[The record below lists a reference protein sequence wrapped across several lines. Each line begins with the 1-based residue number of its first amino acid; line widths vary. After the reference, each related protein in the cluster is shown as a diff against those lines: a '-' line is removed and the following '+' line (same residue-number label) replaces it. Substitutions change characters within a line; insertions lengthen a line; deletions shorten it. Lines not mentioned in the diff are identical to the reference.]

1 MTSEAVIP
9 AKAVV
14 RLSGLATALN
24 TGLLALLSALGAPSV
39 VLAQSW
45 PAKPVRMIVG
55 FPPGGPSDLVARTLA
70 QKLSASLGQTVI
82 VENRAGAG
90 GVIATEQVAKSP
102 ADGYTLLHGTIG
114 SVAVAMSLHP
124 NRGFDTLRDFA
135 PITQNVAVTNILIT
149 HPSVPAKSVKELLA
163 LARARQGRLNY
174 GSSGSGTLPHLAG
187 ELLKL
192 MAKVDITHVA
202 YKGSA
207 PSFTALLS
215 GEVDMSFENSLIAL
229 PQIKSG
235 KVRALAVTSARRSK
249 LLPDLPT
256 IAEGA
261 GLPGYGASG
270 WYGLLAPAATPRAVI
285 TRLHAETAQALRQ
298 PDVVERLSGQGAEPV
313 GNTPEEF
320 AAFIRS
326 EIDKWANLVRAANMK
341 VE

>member
-1 MTSEAVIP
+1 MGHP
-9 AKAVV
+9 AILIFLA
-14 RLSGLATALN
+14 GLASSPFA
-24 TGLLALLSALGAPSV
+24 
-39 VLAQSW
+39 LAQSY
-45 PAKPVRMIVG
+45 PTKPVRMVVG

-70 QKLSASLGQTVI
+70 QKLSASLGQQVI

-90 GVIATEQVAKSP
+90 GVIAAEQVAKSP
-102 ADGYTLLHGTIG
+102 PDGYTLLHGTIG
-114 SVAVAMSLHP
+114 SVAVAMSLNP

-163 LARARQGRLNY
+163 LARTRQGRLNY
-174 GSSGSGTLPHLAG
+174 GSSGPGTLPHLAG

-192 MAKVDITHVA
+192 MAKVEITHIA

-229 PQIKSG
+229 PQIRQG
-235 KVRALAVTSARRSK
+235 KVRALAVTGERRSK

-256 IAEGA
+256 IAEAA

-270 WYGLLAPAATPRAVI
+270 WYGLLAPAATPKAVVA
-285 TRLHAETAQALRQ
+285 RLHAETVQALRQ

-313 GNTPEEF
+313 GNTPQEF
-320 AAFIRS
+320 GAFIRS
-326 EIDKWANLVRAANMK
+326 EIDKWARLVKAANMK

>member
-1 MTSEAVIP
+1 VAG
-9 AKAVV
+9 AC
-14 RLSGLATALN
+14 
-24 TGLLALLSALGAPSV
+24 LALLAAPAA
-39 VLAQSW
+39 LAQGY
-45 PAKPVRMIVG
+45 PAKPIRMVVG

-70 QKLSASLGQTVI
+70 QKLTASLGQQVI

-90 GVIATEQVAKSP
+90 GVIATEQVAKAP
-102 ADGYTLLHGTIG
+102 ADGYTLIHGTIG
-114 SVAVAMSLHP
+114 GIAVAMSLYP
-124 NRGFDTLRDFA
+124 NRGYDSLRDLA
-135 PITQNVAVTNILIT
+135 PITQNVIVTNILIT
-149 HPSVPAKSVKELLA
+149 HPSVPARSVKELLA

-235 KVRALAVTSARRSK
+235 KVRALAVTSAQRSK
-249 LLPDLPT
+249 LLPELPT
-256 IAEGA
+256 IAEAG

-270 WYGLLAPAATPRAVI
+270 WYGLLAPAATPKAVI
-285 TRLHAETAQALRQ
+285 ARLHAESAQALRA

-320 AAFIRS
+320 GAFIRA
-326 EIDKWANLVRAANMK
+326 EIDKWAKLVQAAKMK
-341 VE
+341 PE